1 MIIDINSLP
10 PNDQYKLL
18 IGTIVPRPIALITTY
33 SEVSGD
39 NAAPFSL
46 FNVMGED
53 PPVLVVSLESRK
65 TDHSLKDTTLNIME
79 NGQFVAHTV
88 DENLSQAMN
97 ICAADFPPTISE
109 AGVAGLTLVP
119 AKVVKAKLI
128 QEAPVAFECEKIA
141 FIQINPH
148 RNILLAKVLMM
159 HVRDNIIDP
168 TTWRVNKE
176 NYHPIGRL
184 FGPSY
189 TRTND
194 TFDMTI
200 PKY

>member
-1 MIIDINSLP
+1 MIIDINTLH

-33 SEVSGD
+33 SEITGD

-53 PPVLVVSLESRK
+53 PPVLVVSMECKK
-65 TDHSLKDTTLNIME
+65 TDHSLKDTTTNIMK

-88 DENLSQAMN
+88 DEQLSEAMN
-97 ICAADFPPTISE
+97 VCAADFPSNISE
-109 AGVAGLTLVP
+109 AAAAGLTLVP
-119 AKVVKAKLI
+119 AKVVKAKII
-128 QEAPVAFECEKIA
+128 QEAPVAFECERIS
-141 FIQINPH
+141 FIQINPIRH
-148 RNILLAKVLMM
+148 ILLAKVLMM

-168 TTWRVNKE
+168 SNWRVIKE

-200 PKY
+200 PKL